1 MNKKRS
7 TTITLIVLVM
17 LIAGGAG
24 AYYGLFSSSA
34 YGTVSIGIKDQP
46 VQSISHLYLTI
57 SNIELQ
63 GNENSTS
70 TFQSGSTSS
79 FDLLS
84 LVNVSK
90 MLGSASVRP
99 GNYTM
104 IRFTVVS
111 AIASIAGQNVTLNV
125 PSDEVKVPIH
135 FEITSG
141 KVTTIILDIT
151 ADNALISSSM
161 NFRPVVTGQVQ

>member
-1 MNKKRS
+1 MKKRS
-7 TTITLIVLVM
+7 AIITLILLVVLV
-17 LIAGGAG
+17 LGVTG
-24 AYYGLFSSSA
+24 AYYGLSSSA
-34 YGTVSIGIKDQP
+34 YGTVSIGVKDQP
-46 VQSISHLYLTI
+46 VQSITHLYLTM

-63 GNENSTS
+63 GNGNSTS
-70 TFQSGSTSS
+70 TFQSGSITS

-90 MLGSASVRP
+90 MLGNESVHP

-104 IRFTVVS
+104 IRFTIVS
-111 AIASIAGQNVTLNV
+111 AVASIGGKNVTLNV
-125 PSDEVKVPIH
+125 PSNEVKVPIH

-151 ADNALISSSM
+151 ADNTQISSSM
-161 NFRPVVTGQVQ
+161 NFRPVVIGQVQ